1 MRRLLWG
8 AAVLGLVVVAAWALS
23 RPAEAPSPTAVADPR
38 PPVAAPSPPPAR
50 APAPVVRPPAAAPV
64 PPTESASVA
73 AHRAL
78 VRSSLESALR
88 DGLGRD
94 PSPGELDAMTDAA
107 LRMRAAQDRLRRL
120 RGDPSEGGERKRLVD
135 EVAQAGA
142 DFQTQAGVPLSE
154 LTEQVGGGLTTEG
167 ATDEVVIAPLEPAP

>member
-1 MRRLLWG
+1 MPLPRLDARTTIGLERGRDVVALHGGRLRAEMGDVLRNVLVHLYTG
-8 AAVLGLVVVAAWALS
+8 AAYSNGAAKPDIAQAK
-23 RPAEAPSPTAVADPR
+23 R
-38 PPVAAPSPPPAR
+38 R
-50 APAPVVRPPAAAPV
+50 AHEP
-64 PPTESASVA
+64 
-73 AHRAL
+73 
-78 VRSSLESALR
+78 
-88 DGLGRD
+88 
-94 PSPGELDAMTDAA
+94 AA
-107 LRMRAAQDRLRRL
+107 LRMRAAQERLRRL